1 MKKSSFIIGLI
12 GAILG
17 IVSNGILL
25 SSSDINNK
33 LKMFTVAAIIF
44 SIIALVGVLI
54 SSKIKSLARVLMFM
68 GAISNI
74 HISITSAING
84 NFLVCILCSGAAIL
98 LLGAGIT
105 QVKE

>member
-17 IVSNGILL
+17 IISNGILL
-25 SSSDINNK
+25 ASPDIDKK
-33 LKMFTVAAIIF
+33 LRMFTIAAIIF

-54 SSKIKSLARVLMFM
+54 SGKIKSLARVLMFM
-68 GAISNI
+68 GTISNI

-84 NFLVCILCSGAAIL
+84 NFLVCVLCAGAAIL